1 MYCKALNKLFRA
13 FFVHIAGLF
22 ITFIYIDILNI
33 YLYNID
39 RYVIFVSQTRNN
51 TNNKHK
57 N

>member
-13 FFVHIAGLF
+13 FFVHIVGLF

-33 YLYNID
+33 YLHNID
-39 RYVIFVSQTRNN
+39 KYVIFVSQTRNN

>member
-13 FFVHIAGLF
+13 FFVHIVGLF
-22 ITFIYIDILNI
+22 IIFIYIDILNI
-33 YLYNID
+33 YLQNID